1 MTPQGVRQQLGEVYS
16 RLIYTNLSVKQFYPK
31 EQNLVGGGISIG
43 SLPLGSISLRDI
55 SYEEIYT
62 EIERNDG
69 YHIKLP
75 DGGLL
80 IFQYTFDRE
89 GTMTKHRL
97 CYFPSFVLPTV
108 DEAPHL
114 YENDELY
121 GDVILK
127 KLVRFPIRFDYDPCA
142 HIEVEHPKSH
152 LTLGQFEN
160 CRIPVDGAVSPNAFV
175 MFLLRN
181 FYSRSYR
188 KNKNQ
193 LDKKPFHIPAIN
205 TITHAERR
213 ISHFMNGR

>member
-1 MTPQGVRQQLGEVYS
+1 MTPQGVRRQLNDIYS
-16 RLIYTNLSVKQFYPK
+16 RLIITNLSVKQFYPK
-31 EQNLVGGGISIG
+31 EQNLVGGGVSIG
-43 SLPLGSISLRDI
+43 KLPLGSISLRDV
-55 SYEEIYT
+55 SYEKIYS
-62 EIERNDG
+62 ELEMNDS

-80 IFQYTFDRE
+80 IFQYTFDCE
-89 GTMTKHRL
+89 ETLKKHRL

-121 GDVILK
+121 GDVILD
-127 KLVRFPIRFDYDPCA
+127 KLVRFPIRFDYDPDA
-142 HIEVEHPKSH
+142 HSDIDHPISH
-152 LTLGQFEN
+152 LTLGQYEN

-181 FYSRSYR
+181 FYSRMYR
-188 KNKNQ
+188 KNKNRFN
-193 LDKKPFHIPAIN
+193 KKPHHIPMMN
-205 TITHAERR
+205 TLTIAEQR

>member
-1 MTPQGVRQQLGEVYS
+1 MTPQGVRQQLQEIFS
-16 RLIYTNLSVKQFYPK
+16 RLIHTNLSVKQFFPR
-31 EQNLVGGGISIG
+31 ENALVGGGVSIG
-43 SLPLGSISLRDI
+43 RLPLTSISLRDI

-62 EIERNDG
+62 EIETNDG

-80 IFQYTFDRE
+80 IFQYSFD
-89 GTMTKHRL
+89 GGGKLKKHRL
-97 CYFPSFVLPTV
+97 CYFPSFTLPTV
-108 DEAPHL
+108 DEAPQL

-121 GDVILK
+121 GDVILR
-127 KLVRFPIRFDYDPCA
+127 KLVRFPIRFDYDPGA
-142 HIEVEHPKSH
+142 YIDVEHPVSH
-152 LTLGQFEN
+152 LTLGQYEN

-188 KNKNQ
+188 RNKNR
-193 LDKKPFHIPAIN
+193 LDKKPHHIPATTTLTN
-205 TITHAERR
+205 AERR